1 MNELN
6 EIKHDALPVTD
17 VVDNAGGVPKRKW
30 FVAIVRHN
38 WEKKFSEILDKQNI
52 ENYLPTQEEIRV
64 WKNGRK
70 SKVDRIVIPSVVF
83 THCSE
88 QTRSDILK
96 LPYICRFMTDT
107 AGKTA
112 DSEVRSIATVSDNEI
127 KRLKFMLGQS
137 DIPVTVSE
145 RSFSKGDKV
154 KVIRGCLKGITGEVI
169 DMKSPK
175 CELIVDLNLLG
186 SARLMIDSI
195 DIEPVDIK

>member
-1 MNELN
+1 MNELK
-6 EIKHDALPVTD
+6 EIKRNFQPATD
-17 VVDNAGGVPKRKW
+17 VADNAGGVPKRQW
-30 FVAIVRHN
+30 YIAIVKHN
-38 WEKKFSEILDKQNI
+38 WEKKFSQLLDRENI

-83 THCSE
+83 TRCTE
-88 QTRSDILK
+88 QTRRGILK

-112 DSEVRSIATVSDNEI
+112 DSAVRSIATVSDNEI
-127 KRLKFMLGQS
+127 NRLKFMLGQS
-137 DIPVTVSE
+137 DIPVTVSG

-154 KVIRGCLKGITGEVI
+154 RVIRGSLKGITGEVTE
-169 DMKSPK
+169 MKSPK

-195 DIEPVDIK
+195 NIELVDK